1 VRAAAIRAFGGADQL
16 EEMELP
22 KPEAGAG
29 QVLVHVR
36 AAGVGPWDIGAREGH
51 FGPLEFPHIL
61 GFEAAGVIEAVA
73 PDVSSFDVGEEVY
86 TYCYPSG
93 GYAEYVAAKADT
105 TAAKPRSLEFV
116 EAAAVPV
123 CGLSAH
129 QGVVDELG
137 VSEGQS
143 ILIAGAA
150 GGVGTYAV
158 QVAAAQ
164 GATVIAHARREHHDL
179 LRELGADEVVDYRD
193 DDWVSKV
200 RAAHPGGVDALLDT
214 IGGAAL
220 TACFEAVRDG
230 GRAASLIPGPAPE
243 APRGIQFHQF
253 NGIPDG
259 GRLAL
264 LAKLIDAGSLRVI
277 VQEVVP
283 LARARDAHKMLEDHG
298 VRGKIVLS
306 VDE

>member
-1 VRAAAIRAFGGADQL
+1 MRAAAIRAFGGADQL

-29 QVLVHVR
+29 QVLVHVK

-61 GFEAAGVIEAVA
+61 GFEAAGVIEAVG
-73 PDVSSFDVGEEVY
+73 PDVSGFEVGEEVY

-93 GYAEYVAAKADT
+93 GYAEYAAANADT
-105 TAAKPRSLEFV
+105 TAAKPKSLDFV

-137 VSEGQS
+137 VSEGQT

-164 GATVIAHARREHHDL
+164 GATVIAHARREHHAF

-193 DDWVSKV
+193 EDWVSQV

-214 IGGAAL
+214 IGGEVLAG
-220 TACFEAVRDG
+220 CFEAVRDG

-259 GRLAL
+259 ARLAL
-264 LAKLIDAGSLRVI
+264 LGQLVDQGSLRVT

-283 LARARDAHKMLEDHG
+283 LARARDAHKMLEDHA
-298 VRGKIVLS
+298 VRGKVVLR

>member
-1 VRAAAIRAFGGADQL
+1 VRAAAIRAFGGPDKI

-29 QVLVHVR
+29 QLLVHVK

-73 PDVSSFDVGEEVY
+73 PDVSGFEVGEEVY
-86 TYCYPSG
+86 TYCFPSG
-93 GYAEYVAAKADT
+93 GYAEYVATKADA
-105 TAAKPRSLEFV
+105 TAAKPKSLEFV

-123 CGLSAH
+123 SGLSAY

-137 VSEGQS
+137 ISGGQS

-164 GATVIAHARREHHDL
+164 GATVIAHARRENHDF

-193 DDWVSKV
+193 DDWVSQV

-220 TACFEAVRDG
+220 AACLEAVRDG
-230 GRAASLIPGPAPE
+230 GKAASLIPGPPPE

-259 GRLAL
+259 ARLGL
-264 LAKLIDAGSLRVI
+264 LAQLIDAGSLRVV

-283 LARARDAHKMLEDHG
+283 LSRAADAHKMLENHA
-298 VRGKIVLS
+298 VRGKVVLR